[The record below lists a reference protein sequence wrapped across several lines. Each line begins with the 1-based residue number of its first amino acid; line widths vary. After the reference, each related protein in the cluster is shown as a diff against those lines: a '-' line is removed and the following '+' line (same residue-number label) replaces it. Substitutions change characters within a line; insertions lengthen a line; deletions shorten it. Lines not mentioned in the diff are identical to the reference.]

1 MRVAFYSPLVPVDH
15 ASPSGDRQMAR
26 QFLKLLAMAGHDTT
40 VVSRLRSWSRDA
52 SEQHLADLEQRAAAE
67 RARIAAAWQKSGAP
81 DLWFTYHPY
90 YKSPDLLG
98 PALSARAGIGYVTA
112 GASISIKRQEGEWQP
127 YQAIVAKG
135 LADSALNLY
144 FAARD
149 LPGLAMVTAPDRL
162 AAFPPCLDIEPASR
176 RPPQQPPTIVTV
188 AMARPGRK
196 LHNFRIMASVLARIL
211 ELPWRLAVIG
221 GGTCQP
227 DAEAAFAGFPEGRVG
242 FLASDRARRCSPSW
256 RGQMS
261 ICGPVTRRPMAW
273 PISRLRRMACRW
285 RRGTPPAS
293 HRWCGM
299 AIPGCSQPSPT
310 RRRLPMP
317 SGRSSAMRHS
327 GGSSR
332 RGRKAFALGE
342 RSMANG
348 AARLGSLLAKS
359 REGDC
364 RMTDWRPLERE
375 LGLWQENGRV
385 AALWLRDDDAEVP
398 SPALDSLLEITAA
411 HGVQLLLAIIPVR
424 MVEALAERLHGLRH
438 VEPAVHGVSHHNH
451 AGQGEKKSELGE
463 ARSPMSSLPN
473 SVRRASAW
481 RGSSRPCRAFW
492 CRHGT
497 ASPGGSRNGSARPA
511 SRRYR
516 PSDGR
521 RPDPECGSSILM
533 SI

>member
-162 AAFPPCLDIEPASR
+162 AAFPPCLDIEPAPR
-176 RPPQQPPTIVTV
+176 PPPQQPPTIVTV

-221 GGTCQP
+221 GGACQP
-227 DAEAAFAGFPEGRVG
+227 DAEAAFAGFPEGRVR
-242 FLASDRARRCSPSW
+242 FLGQRPREEVFAIMAGADVYLWPGYEEAYGMAYLEAEAHGLPVAAWDTAGVPSVV
-256 RGQMS
+256 RHGET
-261 ICGPVTRRPMAW
+261 GLLAAFPDEAALANAVGTLLGDAA
-273 PISRLRRMACRW
+273 LRRKLAE
-285 RRGTPPAS
+285 GA
-293 HRWCGM
+293 
-299 AIPGCSQPSPT
+299 Q
-310 RRRLPMP
+310 
-317 SGRSSAMRHS
+317 
-327 GGSSR
+327 
-332 RGRKAFALGE
+332 AFALGE

-348 AARLGSLLAKS
+348 AARLGSLLAKIAK
-359 REGDC
+359 ETVG
-364 RMTDWRPLERE
+364 
-375 LGLWQENGRV
+375 
-385 AALWLRDDDAEVP
+385 
-398 SPALDSLLEITAA
+398 
-411 HGVQLLLAIIPVR
+411 
-424 MVEALAERLHGLRH
+424 
-438 VEPAVHGVSHHNH
+438 
-451 AGQGEKKSELGE
+451 
-463 ARSPMSSLPN
+463 
-473 SVRRASAW
+473 
-481 RGSSRPCRAFW
+481 
-492 CRHGT
+492 
-497 ASPGGSRNGSARPA
+497 
-511 SRRYR
+511 
-516 PSDGR
+516 
-521 RPDPECGSSILM
+521 
-533 SI
+533 